1 MVEWTMESFIARR
14 VLKNHNC
21 SSVGTE
27 SAVIFSVTA
36 FSCFLSIIGAIFILY
51 SYARLTTIRDGTR
64 LFLMFLT
71 ISDLLTAAGILIIP
85 VMHLRYL
92 HIHEPEKVK
101 THISKV
107 CKSQSF
113 ITTFSSMAS
122 FFWTFVIAVY
132 IASRERLT
140 INSKRGK
147 SVLALAILLC
157 WGVPGMFTRV
167 GFVVWV

>member
-1 MVEWTMESFIARR
+1 MESFFR
-14 VLKNHNC
+14 VLKDHNC

-27 SAVIFSVTA
+27 SAVIYSVTG
-36 FSCFLSIIGAIFILY
+36 FSCSLSVIGVIFILY
-51 SYARLTTIRDGTR
+51 SYARLRSIRDGTR
-64 LFLMFLT
+64 LLLLFLT

-92 HIHEPEKVK
+92 HIHEPKTVK
-101 THISKV
+101 KHISIV

-122 FFWTFVIAVY
+122 FFWTFVIAVH

-140 INSKRGK
+140 IYSKRGEI
-147 SVLALAILLC
+147 VLALSILLC
-157 WGVPGMFTRV
+157 
-167 GFVVWV
+167 